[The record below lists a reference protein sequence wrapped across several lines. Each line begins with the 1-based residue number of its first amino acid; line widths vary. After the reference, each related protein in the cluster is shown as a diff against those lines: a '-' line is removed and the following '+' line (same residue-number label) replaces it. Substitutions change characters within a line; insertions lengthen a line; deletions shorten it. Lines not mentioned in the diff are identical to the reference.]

1 MKYKFATAIN
11 CIDGRTQK
19 PVIDFVRRKFSVDYV
34 DMITEPGPD
43 KILSENKKS
52 GIVKSIKDRVTIS
65 IEKHE
70 SKVIVIVGHHDCAG
84 NPVNEKTHQTQ
95 IKKAIQNVDNWNSGV
110 PVFGIWLN
118 KGWKGTFCS
127 MVLSNIA

>member
-11 CIDGRTQK
+11 CIDGRTQE

-52 GIVKSIKDRVTIS
+52 GITKSIKDNVLIS
-65 IEKHE
+65 TDKHK
-70 SKVIVIVGHHDCAG
+70 SRVIVIVGHHDCAAD
-84 NPVNEKTHQTQ
+84 PVEKEEHYRQ
-95 IKKAIQNVDNWNSGV
+95 IKEAVQNIKEWNLDVDVYGVWVDKNWEA
-110 PVFGIWLN
+110 
-118 KGWKGTFCS
+118 
-127 MVLSNIA
+127 VLL